1 MNTLEYRRETNTLI
15 LTFLGDI
22 LSTNVNASMN
32 EFNEIEDR
40 YNVIDLKVNL
50 EKVDMIDSQGLNL
63 LIGIY
68 QECLKK
74 SINFTVNNASEPVLK
89 LLKFV
94 KLDKKF
100 GV

>member
-1 MNTLEYRRETNTLI
+1 MNTLEYKRDTNALI

-22 LSTNVNASMN
+22 LSTNVNESMN
-32 EFNEIEDR
+32 EFNKIDNR
-40 YNVIDLKVNL
+40 YNVKDLKVNL
-50 EKVDMIDSQGLNL
+50 EKVNMIDSQGLNL

-74 SINFTVNNASEPVLK
+74 SINFTVNNVSEPVLK